1 MTKKPET
8 VAERKNR
15 WSSNKKFFEWTPIK
29 ECVAIHQAQGFTL
42 KETANKC
49 GCSERSVS
57 KWKEYPEFLME
68 IDRLSLLVDIASRAE
83 RLRIAMRVV
92 RQRTKQDE
100 IITSRDLLDWLKFA
114 QSETDGAELKLTT
127 VFEALEAETRT
138 REKLIGEGHIREL
151 PEEISS

>member
-1 MTKKPET
+1 MGSSRKK
-8 VAERKNR
+8 
-15 WSSNKKFFEWTPIK
+15 SQNKGRFLWDDKK
-29 ECVAIHQAQGFTL
+29 ECAAIHLAQGYTI
-42 KETANKC
+42 KETAEIC
-49 GCSERSVS
+49 GCGERTISS
-57 KWKEYPEFLME
+57 WKEYPEFTME

-127 VFEALEAETRT
+127 VFEALEAEART
-138 REKLIGEGHIREL
+138 REKLVGEGHIREL
-151 PEEISS
+151 PEEI